1 VPLVGVEPTWDCSH
15 TSLSR
20 ARLPVSPQ
28 RLDYKI
34 KLAEIAS
41 DFIINYIIK
50 IVKATGMSYNIEV
63 K

>member
-1 VPLVGVEPTWDCSH
+1 MKLLSH
-15 TSLSR
+15 EFESCASASSATE
-20 ARLPVSPQ
+20 A
-28 RLDYKI
+28 YKI

-50 IVKATGMSYNIEV
+50 IVKVSNLEYNINV

>member
-1 VPLVGVEPTWDCSH
+1 MKLLSHEFESCASASSATEAILCS
-15 TSLSR
+15 L
-20 ARLPVSPQ
+20 
-28 RLDYKI
+28 KI

-50 IVKATGMSYNIEV
+50 IVKVIELGYNINV